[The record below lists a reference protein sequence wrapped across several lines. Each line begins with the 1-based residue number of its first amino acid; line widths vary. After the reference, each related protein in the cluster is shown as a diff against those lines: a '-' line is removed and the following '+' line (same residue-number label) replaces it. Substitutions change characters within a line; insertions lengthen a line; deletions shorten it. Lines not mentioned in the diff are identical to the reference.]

1 MASSG
6 SLLYVSLLSRTQ
18 LDVKTE
24 ACSLF
29 FEALVI
35 TRSTTDFSASFTV
48 DEYFAING
56 SDEPYAPLKEIIKMT
71 LPVKNQAVY

>member
-56 SDEPYAPLKEIIKMT
+56 
-71 LPVKNQAVY
+71 